1 MLFSIRNKLFQTLI
15 YVAFYAKKKMP
26 FQRYF
31 AVKISTISHSP
42 HPFHNFLGCIEE
54 TGIENHNL
62 SIVNDEAGNEHVFKV
77 KIRKMLLQKGY
88 LERKRRQYRYST

>member
-1 MLFSIRNKLFQTLI
+1 MQR
-15 YVAFYAKKKMP
+15 KKMP

-42 HPFHNFLGCIEE
+42 HPFHHFLGCIEE
-54 TGIENHNL
+54 TGIQNNNL
-62 SIVNDEAGNEHVFKV
+62 SVVNDEAGNEHVFKV
-77 KIRKMLLQKGY
+77 KIRKMTFVSGY